1 MYDSNHVHNHLSAQH
16 KPIMRDEK
24 LGDYAPVQSSILSP
38 KYRSRLFYP
47 LLLIVAVAAVG
58 TAGYH
63 LIEGWSLLD
72 SLYMTIITM
81 GTIGYGETHPLSP
94 SGRVFTIILIIAS
107 LGIAGY
113 AISSIGAFIVE
124 GELYNVIRGR
134 RMDRRLTNLKNHI
147 ILCGGGRVGLAIA
160 DECYKTRT
168 PFMIIEQ
175 DPAALQPILQIG
187 DILYLEG
194 DATQDETLRL
204 AGIERA
210 KGLVAALG
218 QDKDNVFIVLSA
230 RSLNPKL
237 RIVSRVTDEKN
248 AEKLLKAGA
257 DEVVSPTMI
266 GGLRMASVML
276 RPTVVNFLDQ
286 MLRLTDQTLRVE
298 EIHVD
303 RIAGLVGKTLAEADL
318 RQRTGMLVV
327 AIKPPGGTPQFNPDG
342 QIVLKHDDI
351 LIVMGTPDQIAALHA
366 DQPSLA
372 TPTG

>member
-1 MYDSNHVHNHLSAQH
+1 
-16 KPIMRDEK
+16 MRNEK
-24 LGDYAPVQSSILSP
+24 LGDYAPARTSILSRE
-38 KYRSRLFYP
+38 YRSRLLYP
-47 LLLIVAVAAVG
+47 LLLIVTVAAVG

-63 LIEGWSLLD
+63 FIEGWSFLD

-94 SGRVFTIILIIAS
+94 TGRAFTIFLIISS

-113 AISSIGAFIVE
+113 AITSFGAFIVE

-168 PFMIIEQ
+168 PFVIIEQ
-175 DPAALQPILQIG
+175 DQEALQHILQIG
-187 DILYLEG
+187 DVLYLEG
-194 DATQDETLRL
+194 DATRDETLRL

-210 KGLVAALG
+210 TGLVAALG
-218 QDKDNVFIVLSA
+218 EDKDNVFIVLSA

-248 AEKLLKAGA
+248 TEKLLKAGA

-286 MLRLTDQTLRVE
+286 MLRVTDQTLRVE

-303 RIAGLVGKTLAEADL
+303 QVAGLIGKTLAQADL
-318 RQRTGMLVV
+318 RGRTGMLVV
-327 AIKPPGGTPQFNPDG
+327 ALKPHGSTPQFNPNG
-342 QIVLKHDDI
+342 QTVLKAGDI
-351 LIVMGTPDQIAALHA
+351 LIVMGTPDQIASLHA
-366 DQPSLA
+366 DQPRLA
-372 TPTG
+372 PSTG